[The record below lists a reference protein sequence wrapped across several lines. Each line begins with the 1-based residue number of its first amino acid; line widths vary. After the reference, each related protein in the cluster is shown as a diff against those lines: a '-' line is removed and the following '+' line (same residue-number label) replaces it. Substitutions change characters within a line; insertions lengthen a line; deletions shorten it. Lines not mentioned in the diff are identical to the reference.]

1 MKRKAVAFVFLLV
14 LLMGA
19 YCMTAVQPAVL
30 APQGSLGV
38 FGFVSPI
45 CGTVMADG
53 DPVPGGG
60 GGGG

>member
-1 MKRKAVAFVFLLV
+1 MKRKAVALVFLLV

-30 APQGSLGV
+30 APQGSFGV

-45 CGTVMADG
+45 CGTVLAD
-53 DPVPGGG
+53 DPVPGGCG
-60 GGGG
+60 GGG